1 MNEGGPI
8 RSHGESDPSSDK
20 ESPIRGET
28 RRERVTL
35 LGSSAE
41 PVRAR
46 PPSLLGMGISTRDRK
61 VQRVRS

>member
-1 MNEGGPI
+1 MESPI
-8 RSHGESDPSSDK
+8 PVKRQGESDTGG
-20 ESPIRGET
+20 RWM
-28 RRERVTL
+28 RVTL

-41 PVRAR
+41 PARAR